1 MTIERIE
8 SLVYGVEDVAAGIR
22 FFEDW
27 GLEKLE
33 GGATGADFRTQ
44 ENQTIHIRSSD
55 DAGLPPSPEAGS
67 TLRQTVWGVDS
78 SAALAAIGAELARDR
93 QVKTDAND
101 MLVASDETGF
111 SIAFRKSD
119 RISAGIEPPQ
129 FNVADSAPRLNR
141 PVDPDQRAQPIRI
154 GHVVFFIPKAG
165 AAEASDFYL
174 NRLGF
179 RLSDRAKD
187 TGDFMRCD
195 GSQDHHTLFLAHRMD
210 RAGFNHAAFE
220 VRDFDEIMFGGK
232 YMDAQGWPTRT
243 RPGRHIMGS
252 NLFWYFQNPCGGA
265 VEYFAD
271 MDRLDESWEPRIWDV
286 NPGYAMWMMDDA

>member
-8 SLVYGVEDVAAGIR
+8 SLLYGVEDVAAGIR

-27 GLEKLE
+27 GFEKLE
-33 GGATGADFRTQ
+33 SGVKGADFRTL
-44 ENQTIHIRSSD
+44 ENQTIHVRAAD
-55 DAGLPPSPEAGS
+55 DAELPPSPEAGS

-78 SAALAAIGAELARDR
+78 DAALEAIGAELGRDR
-93 QVKTDAND
+93 DTRLDGNGVLHAT
-101 MLVASDETGF
+101 DETGF
-111 SIAFRKSD
+111 SIAFRRSD
-119 RISAGIEPPQ
+119 RISAGIKAPL
-129 FNVADSAPRLNR
+129 FNVADIAPRLNL

-154 GHVVFFIPKAG
+154 GHVVFYIPKAG

-220 VRDFDEIMFGGK
+220 VKDFDEIMFGGK
-232 YMDAQGWPTRT
+232 YMAAHGWPTRT
-243 RPGRHIMGS
+243 KPGRHIMGS

-271 MDRLDESWEPRIWDV
+271 MDRLDENWQPRIWDE
-286 NPGYAMWMMDDA
+286 NPGYAMWMLDEG